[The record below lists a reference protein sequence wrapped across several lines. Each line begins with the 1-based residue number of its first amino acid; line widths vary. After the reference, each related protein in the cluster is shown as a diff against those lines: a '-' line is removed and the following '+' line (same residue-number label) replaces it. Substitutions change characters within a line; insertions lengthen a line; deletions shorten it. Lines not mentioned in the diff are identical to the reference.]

1 VTAQA
6 RTAAASQPAAAT
18 QLVEI
23 VCDESGYEG
32 EKHIGAVTDVFTHAS
47 VVLDVASAAACV
59 QELRKRIRSPAEEYK
74 ANHLLREKNR
84 SALVWLLGPSGPL
97 HGAAHVYLVDKPF
110 FLVDKFVK
118 LLIDE
123 PGDMALTLHRQ
134 GRNAF
139 GDQLWAAF
147 LESAN
152 NLLRSKD
159 RLDLTTS
166 VEEFYRAIEVLRCG
180 ETGLGEIVQ
189 RLSHTRPRAEAFRR
203 RIFADPTVL
212 PVLDPLFP
220 ALLRAVAYWGEGIGP
235 VAIIHDRQNT
245 LSQDRVA
252 QIRMSGLTLV
262 DSFSDPRV
270 QVADFLAGTARK
282 IASEELNGRGDAELT
297 ALLPPF
303 MDAMSIWGD
312 DRSWSRL
319 APTR

>member
-18 QLVEI
+18 QLVEV

-97 HGAAHVYLVDKPF
+97 RGTAHVYLVDKPF
-110 FLVDKFVK
+110 FLVDKLVE

-134 GRNAF
+134 GR
-139 GDQLWAAF
+139 DQPWAAF

-166 VEEFYRAIEVLRCG
+166 VEDFYRAIEGLRG
-180 ETGLGEIVQ
+180 DESGAETSLGEIMQ
-189 RLSHTRPRAEAFRR
+189 RLWHTRPRAEAFRR
-203 RIFADPTVL
+203 RIFDDPTVL

-220 ALLRAVAYWGEGIGP
+220 ALFRAVAYWGQGTRP
-235 VAIIHDRQNT
+235 VTIIHDRQNT
-245 LSQDRVA
+245 LSHDRVA
-252 QIRMSGLTLV
+252 QIQMRGLTLV

-303 MDAMSIWGD
+303 MDGLSIWGD